1 MGNSDSRPDIQHDG
15 ATTVSWIGGYGG
27 DTFDF
32 TGRNDG
38 ATLKKIGVSVG
49 GEQIKAVRAELT
61 NGRVET
67 FGRANTSYQEFLFGP
82 EERIISLTLWDNGQ
96 ASRLGGIKF
105 CTSLGVEFF
114 SYMNRRSL
122 KNGYSIDV
130 GSGVCLG
137 LQGKACKE
145 IDCMGFLFIKAIDS
159 AVLTKINFPSL
170 RMSKPQVNNDFKKSK
185 TYENNTAVDQEYK
198 FAYSRPVKKSIT
210 WSNTTKIESNLMSVV
225 AGIPDL
231 MEVAGGFTLNMES
244 EKSCSMTDQ
253 ENIEESNVINVMVP
267 AGKTM
272 RVDVSGG
279 RAVINLAYTA
289 IVSITCQNGSELS
302 FNTSGIYNRVAYT
315 KVKEE
320 ISQIMS

>member
-1 MGNSDSRPDIQHDG
+1 MGNSDSRPDIHNDR
-15 ATTVSWIGGYGG
+15 ATTVSWLGGNGG
-27 DTFDF
+27 NTFDF

-61 NGRVET
+61 DGRVET
-67 FGRANTSYQEFLFGP
+67 FGRTKTSYQEFMFGP
-82 EERIISLTLWDNGQ
+82 EERIISLTLWDNGE

-105 CTSLGVEFF
+105 CTSLGDEFF
-114 SYMNRRSL
+114 SYMDRRSL
-122 KNGYSIDV
+122 KNGHSIDV

-137 LQGKACKE
+137 LQGKACQE

-159 AVLTKINFPSL
+159 AVLTKINYPSL
-170 RMSKPQVNNDFKKSK
+170 RMYKPQVNNDFKKSK
-185 TYENNTAVDQEYK
+185 TYENKTAVDQEYK
-198 FAYSRPVKKSIT
+198 FAYSRPVNKSIT

-231 MEVAGGFTLNMES
+231 MEVAGGGFTLNMES

-253 ENIEESNVINVMVP
+253 ENIKESDVINVMVP
-267 AGKTM
+267 AGETM

-289 IVSITCQNGSELS
+289 IVHITCQNGSKLS

-315 KVKEE
+315 KVKEFVG
-320 ISQIMS
+320 